1 MLELAFSI
9 NSIVI
14 GKHKGTIFA
23 SGRDPNS
30 YSNQL
35 YITSE
40 PSREL
45 LGLRLDATGGF
56 LTVLMPAAKSICTK
70 GKLKGEQ
77 GRREERGFESKGPIR
92 MKGGI
97 QVNILTVVLAS
108 NV

>member
-23 SGRDPNS
+23 SGGDPNS

-45 LGLRLDATGGF
+45 LGLRLDGGLPDGF
-56 LTVLMPAAKSICTK
+56 NASREVDLYK
-70 GKLKGEQ
+70 GKAE
-77 GRREERGFESKGPIR
+77 GRAREERGAGIR
-92 MKGGI
+92 
-97 QVNILTVVLAS
+97 V
-108 NV
+108 